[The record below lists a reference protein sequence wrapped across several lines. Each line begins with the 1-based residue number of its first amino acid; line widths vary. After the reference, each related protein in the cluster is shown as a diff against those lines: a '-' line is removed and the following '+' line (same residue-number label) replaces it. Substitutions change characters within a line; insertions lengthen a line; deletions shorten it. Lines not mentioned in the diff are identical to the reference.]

1 MGSLSMMT
9 TLLGCFDLHSR
20 VVYIFEK
27 IPFHYGDTCPKE
39 KRQPNGFR
47 AKSKAKGHR
56 ANDPRGNH
64 EPDCDYQ
71 GNRKP
76 SHCPPVLRPSWEQ
89 KKPLP
94 TPCAW

>member
-1 MGSLSMMT
+1 MGSLSMMA
-9 TLLGCFDLHSR
+9 TLRGCFDLHSR
-20 VVYIFEK
+20 VVHILK
-27 IPFHYGDTCPKE
+27 KMPFHHGDTCPEE

-47 AKSKAKGHR
+47 AKSKAIGHR

-71 GNRKP
+71 GKRKP
-76 SHCPPVLRPSWEQ
+76 SHCPPFLGRLPGT

-94 TPCAW
+94 TPCVW